1 MPILVKPY
9 LECNLHC
16 SYCYETEYRKHNEP
30 KMDYDLDAVLK
41 AMGEVHHGDREIGL
55 HGGEPLC
62 MPKPDV
68 EKILAKC
75 VELNG
80 KSLIQTNGTLI
91 DDEWIE
97 IFKRNKT
104 HVGISCDGPGELSAF
119 RMDAPTADRLV
130 KTIAKVKKS
139 GLGVSVISIISK
151 SNAGTKEKFSA
162 YKDWLLQLKELGIG
176 GRLNPCGCGQD
187 PKFELNLDGLTE
199 VYKDL
204 TRFCMEHGLTWSPMS
219 DLAVKV
225 GGGGAVCVFQGCDI
239 FHTDSATVIL
249 GDGAITNCMRV
260 NQGDIALRHPAR
272 YSTRDDLL
280 QTIPQEYYGCKD
292 CEYWN
297 YCRGGCPSTAIDS
310 DWRNRTYLC
319 PVWKGI
325 IEVVLNARKLILHKI
340 SSSSGKKSGQ
350 GGHKDVHRDN
360 PHTDRVDGHKDI
372 HKDVPHTDTDHRDI
386 GGKK

>member
-16 SYCYETEYRKHNEP
+16 EYCYETEYRKHHKPE
-30 KMDYDLDAVLK
+30 MDYDLDAVLK
-41 AMGEVHHGDREIGL
+41 AIEEVYHSGHNGREIGL
-55 HGGEPLC
+55 HGGEPMC

-75 VELNG
+75 VELSEKSEESEESG

-104 HVGISCDGPGELSAF
+104 HVCISCDGPGELSAF
-119 RMDAPTADRLV
+119 RMDAPTADKLV
-130 KTIAKVKKS
+130 ETIANLRKC
-139 GLGVSVISIISK
+139 GLGVSVISVTSK
-151 SNAGTKEKFSA
+151 SNVGTKEKFSA
-162 YKDWLLQLKELGIG
+162 FKDFLLQLKELGVG

-187 PKFELNLDGLTE
+187 PRFELELDKLTE
-199 VYKDL
+199 IYKDL
-204 TRFCMEHGLTWSPMS
+204 TRFCMEHGLTWAPMS

-225 GGGGAVCVFQGCDI
+225 GGSGAVCAFQGCDL

-249 GDGAITNCMRV
+249 GDGSITNCMRT
-260 NQGDIALRHPAR
+260 NQGDILLQHPSK
-272 YSTRDDLL
+272 YPTRDDLL

-297 YCRGGCPSTAIDS
+297 YCRGGCPTVAIDN

-325 IEVVLNARKLILHKI
+325 IEVLLNARKLILHKI
-340 SSSSGKKSGQ
+340 SSQ

-360 PHTDRVDGHKDI
+360 PHTDRVDE
-372 HKDVPHTDTDHRDI
+372 HKDVHKDTPHIDT
-386 GGKK
+386 GGKA